1 MYINEYNKA
10 MNRYNLSQIM
20 SDAHRLRSNRPE
32 KYQTF
37 SLALKSAWRLAK
49 SRNAREANR
58 AETEAF
64 FAAQKQAARE
74 KAERIAQTEARR
86 AEQMKEATYKQNEAA
101 KIESECFN
109 YGYGRGNHYNMYSG
123 WGNYCGD

>member
-1 MYINEYNKA
+1 

-20 SDAHRLRSNRPE
+20 REAHRLRSNRPE
-32 KYQTF
+32 KYQTL

-58 AETEAF
+58 DETEAF
-64 FAAQKQAARE
+64 FAAQKQEAQA

-86 AEQMKEATYKQNEAA
+86 AEQLKADTRKQDEAG
-101 KIESECFN
+101 KIEAECFD